1 MPNPLTDLERD
12 VLDYLVDYVRE
23 HTYQPSIREIGSEFA
38 IKSTKTVSELLQSL
52 ADKGWIERNSSR
64 SRGVRLL
71 GLKLG
76 AEVVSVP
83 HIDVHLSG
91 EPSFEEPLDSLTI
104 DRRIAGSSASF
115 FVSMVGD
122 AMREDGIRD
131 GDLVL
136 VEPVPEAELIDG
148 DLVLCRLD
156 AEATVRRLRRQE
168 ERVLLEAGRLEQPP
182 ALVDDLG
189 TNHVLGRVAAVVR
202 RLRTDRPMGQAAPA
216 PQRSDEGV
224 PAS

>member
-1 MPNPLTDLERD
+1 MPKPLTDLERD

-23 HTYQPSIREIGSEFA
+23 NTYQPSIREIGGEFS

-71 GLKLG
+71 GLKLDG
-76 AEVVSVP
+76 DVVSVP
-83 HIDVHLSG
+83 HVDVHLSD
-91 EPSFEEPLDSLTI
+91 PSLEEPLDSLTL
-104 DRRIAGSSASF
+104 DRRIAGSAGSF

-122 AMREDGIRD
+122 AMREEGIRD

-136 VEPVPEAELIDG
+136 VEPVPDAELIDG

-156 AEATVRRLRRQE
+156 DEATVRRFRRQDGE
-168 ERVLLEAGRLEQPP
+168 VLLESGRIDHPP
-182 ALVDDLG
+182 ALANG
-189 TNHVLGRVAAVVR
+189 RSHSEVLGRVAAVVR
-202 RLRTDRPMGQAAPA
+202 RLRTDRPMGRTAPETA
-216 PQRSDEGV
+216 DEGV
-224 PAS
+224 PAN